1 MCLIHFKE
9 RFLKEYMLQVHK
21 KDSRREANKFF
32 LSESLIENNSVNK
45 AVNIC
50 LVDKTMKLFEREK

>member
-1 MCLIHFKE
+1 
-9 RFLKEYMLQVHK
+9 MLQVHK

-32 LSESLIENNSVNK
+32 LSESLIENKSVNK

-50 LVDKTMKLFEREK
+50 IVDKTMKLFEREK